1 MILLLTDQETSEIY
15 SSSPGLIP
23 GTRSHQNGNHGNSS
37 SLGHESGF
45 LSSGSLTSLT
55 PSLIAGSLY
64 ECPISAVDNGGGSF
78 YEYHACVSWPLSLV
92 RQNCL
97 GNMSSDSMASLT
109 SGISFLQVPGMVGRR
124 HSLNKLSN
132 AMSGSRVSLARRSA
146 HHYGAKDCKTIAD
159 SKGSRFSLST

>member
-1 MILLLTDQETSEIY
+1 MILLLTDQESDIC
-15 SSSPGLIP
+15 SSIPGLIP

-64 ECPISAVDNGGGSF
+64 ECPINAVDNGGGSF
-78 YEYHACVSWPLSLV
+78 YEYHACVSLPVFLV
-92 RQNCL
+92 GQNCL

-124 HSLNKLSN
+124 HSLNKLSG

-146 HHYGAKDCKTIAD
+146 RQHGTKDANIAGD
-159 SKGSRFSLST
+159 ANSKQAEHCSS